1 MRDLLEIERTA
12 LLVMGAAWGE
22 TDDLDEVDRRV
33 CVSFERSPVAEA
45 IAERRATGRGG
56 ITMH

>member
-1 MRDLLEIERTA
+1 
-12 LLVMGAAWGE
+12 MGAAWGE